1 MPKVV
6 LNKWKNAEQG
16 RYVTERTKLYNEE
29 IKAMYG
35 DKVTTKNV
43 AEYLSC
49 SMTSVYRYL
58 GGVKRCGRTKL
69 YNSIDVARRLAER
82 EEGLV

>member
-6 LNKWKNAEQG
+6 LNKWKNLEQG

-29 IKAMYG
+29 IKKKYG
-35 DKVTTKNV
+35 DKVSTRDI

-49 SMTSVYRYL
+49 SMKSVYRYL
-58 GGVKRCGRTKL
+58 DGVKRCGGSRKL
-69 YNSIDVARRLAER
+69 NSIDVARRLAER
-82 EEGLV
+82 EEGL

>member
-16 RYVTERTKLYNEE
+16 RYVTERTKLYNDE
-29 IKAMYG
+29 IKTRYG
-35 DKVTTKNV
+35 DKVSIKDV
-43 AEYLSC
+43 AEYLLC
-49 SMTSVYRYL
+49 SKMSVYRYL
-58 GGVKRCGRTKL
+58 DGVKKCGGTRR